1 MSGTIY
7 AGTGAVGFELVIP
20 CSGEPLNSRVHEN
33 DGSLTVFLIFVIIV
47 PFLRIPRHCA
57 CRGERIH
64 FLASQPKDVFTT
76 IFQGF

>member
-33 DGSLTVFLIFVIIV
+33 DESLTVFSNF
-47 PFLRIPRHCA
+47 CDN
-57 CRGERIH
+57 C
-64 FLASQPKDVFTT
+64 SVFTDSQALCVPGGEDT
-76 IFQGF
+76 LPCLTA